1 MKIRKERFGSV
12 EGMEIT
18 LYTLVNDNG
27 VEVSVMNYGATV
39 TSVLL
44 PVGNGNKR
52 NIVCGFDTLE
62 GYFSDEFLSNAPYFG
77 ATIGRYCATIQ
88 NASYDDVK
96 LSANVNNTHC
106 LHGGVQGFDKKVWGV
121 IGCDSFENESSIT
134 LKYFSPDGDQG
145 FPGNVTA
152 VVIIA
157 LNNNNELSFRY
168 EADTDK
174 RTPLSMTNHTY
185 FNLSGFMENVEGH
198 NAYVAASN
206 VLPMNPSGSVEK
218 NIIYIS
224 GSSVDL
230 RSSRNIGQVHNE
242 INDGFEHFYMFDK
255 GFTDVPEKVAE
266 INCPSSNVSMEV
278 LTTEEG
284 MLLYTAKYTSS
295 SLQRN
300 ESEKYGK
307 YCAFCCETHRVP
319 NGPNLK
325 DANKVFTDRGE
336 KFESHTGIQCADA

>member
-185 FNLSGFMENVEGH
+185 LYLSCFFENVEGH

-336 KFESHTGIQCADA
+336 KFESHTIFKFNF